1 MFDWVIYRTFEHFN
15 KKDASVAI
23 LNTVNFM
30 GLLQASLLVPLMLII
45 NLFTKVDPQ
54 MLVGVDNNIK
64 YYIGVPL
71 AIILFI
77 LNSYWIKRK
86 LKSEQK
92 LNDLR
97 NKFQKEKYKVPIWVI
112 FSIPVLFVFICPIIF
127 GMINGTLSFP
137 FLEK

>member
-15 KKDASVAI
+15 KKDVSMAI
-23 LNTVNFM
+23 SNTVNFM
-30 GLLQASLLVPLMLII
+30 VLLQASLLVPLMLII
-45 NLFTKVDPQ
+45 NSLAKVEPQ
-54 MLVGVDNNIK
+54 MLGVNNRIK

-71 AIILFI
+71 AIILII

-86 LKSEQK
+86 LKSEK

-112 FSIPVLFVFICPIIF
+112 FSIPVLFVFICPIIY

>member
-15 KKDASVAI
+15 KRDASMAI
-23 LNTVNFM
+23 SNTVNFM
-30 GLLQASLLVPLMLII
+30 VLLQASLLVPLILII
-45 NLFTKVDPQ
+45 NLFTKVEPQ
-54 MLVGVDNNIK
+54 MLGLDNRIE

-71 AIILFI
+71 AIILII

-86 LKSEQK
+86 LKSEK

-97 NKFQKEKYKVPIWVI
+97 SKFQKEKYKVPIWVI
-112 FSIPVLFVFICPIIF
+112 FSIPVLFVFICPIIY

-137 FLEK
+137 FLGK

>member
-15 KKDASVAI
+15 KRDASMAI
-23 LNTVNFM
+23 SNTVNFM
-30 GLLQASLLVPLMLII
+30 VLLQASLLVPFILII
-45 NLFTKVDPQ
+45 NLFTKVEPQ
-54 MLVGVDNNIK
+54 MLGVDNRIK

-71 AIILFI
+71 AIILII

-86 LKSEQK
+86 LKSEK

-97 NKFQKEKYKVPIWVI
+97 SKFQKEKYKVPIWVI
-112 FSIPVLFVFICPIIF
+112 FSIPILFVFICPIIY

-137 FLEK
+137 FLGK

>member
-15 KKDASVAI
+15 KRDASMAI
-23 LNTVNFM
+23 SNTVNFM
-30 GLLQASLLVPLMLII
+30 VLLQASLLVPLILII
-45 NLFTKVDPQ
+45 NLFTKVEPQ
-54 MLVGVDNNIK
+54 MLGVDNRIK

-71 AIILFI
+71 AIILII

-86 LKSEQK
+86 LKSEK

-97 NKFQKEKYKVPIWVI
+97 SKFQKEKYKVPIWVI
-112 FSIPVLFVFICPIIF
+112 FSIPVLFVFICPIIY

-137 FLEK
+137 FLGK

>member
-15 KKDASVAI
+15 KKDVSMAI
-23 LNTVNFM
+23 SNTVNFM
-30 GLLQASLLVPLMLII
+30 VLLQASLVVPLMLII
-45 NLFTKVDPQ
+45 NLFTKAEPQ
-54 MLVGVDNNIK
+54 MLGVDNRIK

-71 AIILFI
+71 AIILII

-86 LKSEQK
+86 LKSEK
-92 LNDLR
+92 LNDLL

-112 FSIPVLFVFICPIIF
+112 FSIPVLFVFICPIIY